1 MKSCTIGP
9 SCLALG
15 SPDNW
20 REQAGVTLSNGV
32 GGDGSLPE
40 AGEEIWGSSLQAVA
54 THSILL
60 P

>member
-1 MKSCTIGP
+1 MGIGP

-15 SPDNW
+15 PLIIGV
-20 REQAGVTLSNGV
+20 EQAGVTLSNGV

-40 AGEEIWGSSLQAVA
+40 AARRYGGHLQAVA